1 MPRRPSSPRPSTP
14 WSRWQ
19 VSVTEIATRGPLCLA
34 LANTRNWRN
43 AAAPLERLNTFADL
57 LRWGERQ
64 GLLDVE
70 EVARLGKLADQRP
83 RLAHAELA
91 ATVALREA
99 VYRVF
104 SARARARAPAAD
116 DLALFGAGFNDAV
129 GQLELSIEDGKLAP
143 RPRRADGEQFDL
155 GAALRG
161 HGTTSALRAPE
172 QFALGAALRGHG
184 TTSAL
189 RAPAQFALGAA
200 LRAHAALSAVALF
213 TSAQGARVKECAD
226 DRGCGWLFVDT
237 TRNGSRRYCFSNE
250 CGNRA
255 RQVAFRRRQRSG
267 EDTPHDDA
275 HRDAGGR

>member
-1 MPRRPSSPRPSTP
+1 MPRQPSSPRPSTP

-19 VSVTEIATRGPLCLA
+19 VSVTETAARGPLCLA

-43 AAAPLERLNTFADL
+43 AAAPLERLNAFADL

-64 GLLDVE
+64 GLMDAE
-70 EVARLGKLADQRP
+70 EIARLTKVADQRP

-104 SARARARAPAAD
+104 SARAHGRAPAAD

-129 GQLELSIEDGKLAP
+129 GQLELSLEDGKLAP
-143 RPRRADGEQFDL
+143 RPRHADGGLE
-155 GAALRG
+155 ALRAG
-161 HGTTSALRAPE
+161 RTTFALRAPE
-172 QFALGAALRGHG
+172 
-184 TTSAL
+184 
-189 RAPAQFALGAA
+189 QFALGAA

-237 TRNGSRRYCFSNE
+237 TRNGSRRFCFSNE

-267 EDTPHDDA
+267 EDAPHNDA
-275 HRDAGGR
+275 HRHAGGR